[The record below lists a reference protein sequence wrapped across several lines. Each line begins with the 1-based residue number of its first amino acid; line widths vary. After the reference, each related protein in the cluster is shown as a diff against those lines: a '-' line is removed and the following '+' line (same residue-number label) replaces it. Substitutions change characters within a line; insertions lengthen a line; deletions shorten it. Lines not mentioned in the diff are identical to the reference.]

1 MKPWLLLPKKKVKK
15 IQPAPEPR
23 ESVIPSAIPRRI
35 KTRATKVNPKISEKE
50 WAIFFT
56 GNKEGQASSSS
67 DSESTNDTPT
77 SLFRKQQVLSTQLC
91 PPPSLIHLERFKRV
105 ALREPLT
112 DAQRFPLAFINCNTI
127 SETPYSKFISIEPIH
142 RETISVQAPTWAK
155 YDYMHMPSGAFKAFP
170 TNVIIHLPLP

>member
-112 DAQRFPLAFINCNTI
+112 DAQRFPLAFINGNPL
-127 SETPYSKFISIEPIH
+127 SETQGPPISI
-142 RETISVQAPTWAK
+142 
-155 YDYMHMPSGAFKAFP
+155 
-170 TNVIIHLPLP
+170 